1 MIFVPRGLL
10 VLASR
15 VVAVCGV
22 VVIVGLLPWL
32 SGRDPA
38 RSILRARSAEQ
49 EATPEALNAIRRE
62 LGLDAGP
69 ARMFADWLAGLL
81 RGDAGTSWNTGKPVL
96 GGALPALGVSLTLM
110 ACAMVVATIVAAIV
124 VAASLRSGLRGTPRR
139 TSGAIAAALTS
150 LPEFLLASALVVVGS
165 VWLPFP
171 SYGWS
176 GPSHAV
182 LPALA
187 LGIPAGG
194 LLGRLA
200 ADAVAVTFTEGWV
213 TMWTVAGFS
222 KPRIACAVLR
232 RVLPGLTSQIG
243 LIMVAITGG
252 AVAVEQVF
260 AIPGLGRTT
269 LGDARSQDLPAL
281 QIDILLLLAV
291 SALAG
296 VLAELAR
303 RVLLGSAL
311 RGQAMPTPT
320 GVFARSRWTWVTP
333 TVAGVVLVVIVLA
346 GIGRDP
352 FSTSRDRFAAP
363 SSAFPFGTDSA
374 GRDLLARVSSGAV
387 QTIGVSLVVIAG
399 CFLVGLLLGLIPRLS
414 RGFVEVANAA
424 PPVVAGILI
433 AAIWGQSLAGA
444 AVAVLLVSWAPLAA
458 HTAALVEEARARPYV
473 AILPV
478 LGAGRARILFTAIV
492 PAVIPA
498 VLRHAMLR
506 LPGVALAL
514 AALGFLGLG
523 PQPPAP
529 DWGLILS
536 DGIGSVERAPWVVLA
551 PLSSLVALAVLA
563 VGLASATS
571 EYTRA
576 RPRTQRRTDTPATVD
591 A

>member
-1 MIFVPRGLL
+1 MIVVPRGLS

-15 VVAVCGV
+15 TVAVGGV
-22 VVIVGLLPWL
+22 VVVIGLLPWL

-38 RSILRARSAEQ
+38 LTILRARSAEQ
-49 EATPEALNAIRRE
+49 EATPEALDAIRRQ
-62 LGLDAGP
+62 LALDVGP
-69 ARMFADWLAGLL
+69 WRMFTGWLGGLL
-81 RGDAGTSWNTGKPVL
+81 RGDAGTSWNTGKPVVA
-96 GGALPALGVSLTLM
+96 GALHALGVSLTLM
-110 ACAMVVATIVAAIV
+110 ACAMVVATVVAAIV
-124 VAASLRSGLRGTPRR
+124 VAASLRAGLRGTPRR
-139 TSGAIAAALTS
+139 TGGAVAAALTS

-165 VWLPFP
+165 VWLPLP

-176 GPSHAV
+176 GFSHAV

-194 LLGRLA
+194 LLGRLT
-200 ADAVAVTFTEGWV
+200 ADAVEVTFTESWV
-213 TMWTVAGFS
+213 TMWTVAGFG

-232 RVLPGLTSQIG
+232 RALPGLTSQIG

-269 LGDARSQDLPAL
+269 LGDARSQDIPAL

-311 RGQAMPTPT
+311 RGRAMPTPT

-333 TVAGVVLVVIVLA
+333 TVAGVVLVAIVLA
-346 GIGRDP
+346 GLGRDP

-363 SSAFPFGTDSA
+363 SPAFPFGTDGA

-387 QTIGVSLVVIAG
+387 QTIGVSFAVVSG
-399 CFLVGLLLGLIPRLS
+399 CFLLGLLLGLIPRLS
-414 RGFVEVANAA
+414 GGFVEVANAA

-433 AAIWGQSLAGA
+433 AAIWGPSMAGA

-473 AILPV
+473 AILPT

-492 PAVIPA
+492 PAVTPF

-529 DWGLILS
+529 DWGLILA

-571 EYTRA
+571 EYTPA
-576 RPRTQRRTDTPATVD
+576 RPRTHTPATVD